1 MLKFDR
7 VSYKLKTLPSTFC
20 APEPLTLLFG
30 HNKIS
35 GVPAGFLKGIQNLR
49 VLDLG
54 HREFQYLPEELGN
67 LKHLVYLNL
76 SHNSCLQELPES
88 IENL

>member
-1 MLKFDR
+1 
-7 VSYKLKTLPSTFC
+7 LKTLPSTFC
-20 APEPLTLLFG
+20 APELLTLLLG
-30 HNKIS
+30 GNNICD
-35 GVPAGFLKGIQNLR
+35 VPAGFLKGIQNLR
-49 VLDLG
+49 VLDLCYG
-54 HREFQYLPEELGN
+54 KFQYLPEELGN